1 MAWLHDR
8 QGQLNGK
15 GSAAILTKAR
25 SAHYASMKFDKMLG
39 DREAQ
44 SQATMASRRRAIG
57 LPKAI
62 ENVRKKLRGDADPCI
77 RDAHLDML
85 EKLAQRYAAQLLLR
99 QGQSLEPRPVHAR

>member
-62 ENVRKKLRGDADPCI
+62 ENVRRNSGVMPIPVSA
-77 RDAHLDML
+77 ML
-85 EKLAQRYAAQLLLR
+85 ISILGNSPAAGLF
-99 QGQSLEPRPVHAR
+99 EPSRS